1 KKVSDIVAEIAS
13 ASQEQSAGIAQVNRA
28 VVQMDEMTQQNAAL
42 VEEAAAASERVD
54 TQARSLQQLMAFFT
68 IEEGTQ
74 VPDSPRA
81 VASMPPPTQPE
92 KPAGGRSRPGAPKA
106 TPGAVRPARAAQPG
120 PSSERAMVTSKRAER
135 DWIEF

>member
-1 KKVSDIVAEIAS
+1 MAEIAS

-68 IEEGTQ
+68 IEEGTK

-81 VASMPPPTQPE
+81 VVSMPTPTQPE
-92 KPAGGRSRPGAPKA
+92 KPVGGRSRPGASVPKA
-106 TPGAVRPARAAQPG
+106 KPGAGHRPAKHDNSQQR
-120 PSSERAMVTSKRAER
+120 SVVISNSTEN